1 MVVHVLHEERRTTPV
16 TSLRGVKRAEEG
28 NPSDGSRLLSQALA
42 CAPQRWSIKEVYM
55 RIATLSVF
63 LLSALLMP
71 AQEPVKIRKVPAQS
85 TPASSG
91 TRMFGEYC
99 ASCHGLD
106 GKGGGPAAAALKVAP
121 PDLTLL
127 ARENGGK
134 YPDLVVL
141 NTIQDGTGSAH
152 GSKDMPVWGPIFHS
166 LSPNGNPAVQQRITN
181 LTTYIETL
189 QVK

>member
-1 MVVHVLHEERRTTPV
+1 
-16 TSLRGVKRAEEG
+16 
-28 NPSDGSRLLSQALA
+28 
-42 CAPQRWSIKEVYM
+42 M

-63 LLSALLMP
+63 LLGAFLIN
-71 AQEPVKIRKVPAQS
+71 AQEPVKIHNVPAQS
-85 TPASSG
+85 TPANSG
-91 TRMFGEYC
+91 SRMFGEYC

-106 GKGGGPAAAALKVAP
+106 GKGGGPAASALKVAP

-134 YPDLVVL
+134 YPHLVVV
-141 NTIQDGTGSAH
+141 NAIQDGAGSAH

-166 LSPNGNPAVQQRITN
+166 LSPKGNPAVQQRISN